1 MFIVYT
7 RDGKERCVLKE
18 IECIGKYMNERVVT
32 DSLVRAVKDGRIEIE
47 QVPKELVKEVKN
59 RLNG

>member
-1 MFIVYT
+1 MIT
-7 RDGKERCVLKE
+7 E
-18 IECIGKYMNERVVT
+18 IQL